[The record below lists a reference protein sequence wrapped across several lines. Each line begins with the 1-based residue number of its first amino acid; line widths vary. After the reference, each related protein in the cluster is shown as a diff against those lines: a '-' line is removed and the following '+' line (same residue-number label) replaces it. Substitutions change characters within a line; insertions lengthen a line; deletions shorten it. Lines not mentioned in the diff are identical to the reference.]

1 MRSKLIQILI
11 AVAVCVFPSL
21 LMAQVDT
28 GTIVGTVRD
37 ATGGVLPDANVVLTA
52 IGTGTKTNVRTGP
65 TGSYVATPLKIG
77 EYAIT
82 VEVTGFKTQTRKNIV
97 LQVQDRLRVDFDLQV
112 GEITDQVVVEDVPPA
127 LQTETSSLGDV
138 ITSNQVT
145 SLPLNGRDYTQ
156 LAVLT
161 AGVSRTDL
169 GDNGNNG
176 GSFAANGTRATLNNF
191 LLDGID
197 NNSNDN
203 GRNVL
208 QTSVDAIAEFKVQ
221 TNSYSAEFGRS
232 GGAVINATIKSG
244 SNNFHGTLF
253 EFIRNSALDARNF
266 FADASTPKPLYQL
279 NQFGGTLGG
288 PIIKNKT
295 FFFADYQGSRL
306 RDGRTLIS
314 SVPTALERSGD
325 FSASGR
331 TKLLRMAPG
340 TFGSG

>member
-1 MRSKLIQILI
+1 M
-11 AVAVCVFPSL
+11 
-21 LMAQVDT
+21 
-28 GTIVGTVRD
+28 
-37 ATGGVLPDANVVLTA
+37 
-52 IGTGTKTNVRTGP
+52 
-65 TGSYVATPLKIG
+65 
-77 EYAIT
+77 
-82 VEVTGFKTQTRKNIV
+82 
-97 LQVQDRLRVDFDLQV
+97 LQVQDRLRVNLKLQV
-112 GEITDQVVVEDVPPA
+112 GNISEQVVVEDTPA
-127 LQTETSSLGDV
+127 SWRPKPRRLGDV
-138 ITSNQVT
+138 IRSSQIT

-161 AGVSRTDL
+161 AGVSRTDM

-176 GSFAANGTRATLNNF
+176 GSFASNGARATLNNF

-244 SNNFHGTLF
+244 ANDFHGTVF
-253 EFIRNSALDARNF
+253 EFIRNSALDARDY
-266 FADASTPKPLYQL
+266 FADPRESKPIFQL

-295 FFFADYQGSRL
+295 FFFADYQGSIL
-306 RDGRTLIS
+306 RDGQTLIS
-314 SVPTALERSGD
+314 SVPMPAEKNGD
-325 FSASGR
+325 FSASGVNIYDPSTTDPNNDNAR
-331 TKLLRMAPG
+331 LPFEGNHDPVHSLRS
-340 TFGSG
+340 GSQVVYGSIPRSERSGRYPQQLHPDGELHRQGSHDEPAD